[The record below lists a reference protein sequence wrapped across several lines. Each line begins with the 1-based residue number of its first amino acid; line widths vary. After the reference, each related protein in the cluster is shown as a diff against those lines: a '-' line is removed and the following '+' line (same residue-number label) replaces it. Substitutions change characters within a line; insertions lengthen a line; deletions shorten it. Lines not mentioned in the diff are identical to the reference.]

1 MRFWFARDGGVPI
14 RGQLVTQIVLGI
26 VCGDLAA
33 GQRLPSTRELARRFR
48 LHPNTVSV
56 AYRQLQRDGWV
67 EFRRGSGVYIRK
79 KKPDAPLS
87 AALALDQLIANLFRS
102 ARELGAPLSA
112 VQSRLRRWLA
122 MQPPDHFLLI
132 EPDADLRRILVA
144 ELQQAL
150 AFPVSGGGLE
160 NCRSPEDLEGAMAVA
175 LAGKVEKVREVFPRG
190 PELLELRYRSVPSS
204 LGKWLPAP
212 SAAMIAIASGW
223 PGFLKLARTML
234 IAAGFHPDSLI
245 FRDARD
251 PHWRR
256 GLKQMAAIICDSLT
270 ATEVP
275 KGCRVISFSLIS
287 ESSLEELQR
296 YQQFIRDP
304 LAEP

>member
-1 MRFWFARDGGVPI
+1 MQFWFARNGGVPI
-14 RGQLVTQIVLGI
+14 REQLVTQIVLGI
-26 VCGDLAA
+26 VCGDLSA

-79 KKPDAPLS
+79 KKPEAPLS
-87 AALALDQLIANLFRS
+87 SALALDHLISNLFRS

-112 VQSRLRRWLA
+112 VQSRLRHWLT
-122 MQPPDHFLLI
+122 MQPPDRFLLI
-132 EPDADLRRILVA
+132 ELDADLRRILVA
-144 ELQQAL
+144 EMQRML
-150 AFPVSGGGLE
+150 AFPVSGGSFE
-160 NCRSPEDLEGAMAVA
+160 NCASPYVLDGAIPVA
-175 LAGKVEKVREVFPRG
+175 LAGKVEKVRQVLPQG
-190 PELLELRYRSVPSS
+190 TELLELQYRSVPSS
-204 LGKWLPAP
+204 LDKWLPAP
-212 SAAMIAIASGW
+212 SDAIIAVASGW

-234 IAAGFHPDSLI
+234 IAAGFHPDSLV
-245 FRDARD
+245 FHDAHQ
-251 PHWRR
+251 PGWQR
-256 GLKQMAAIICDSLT
+256 GLKQIAAVICDSVT
-270 ATEVP
+270 AAEVP